1 MPEDPKSLCEG
12 HWQSKFFHCV
22 PVILWDGAFSICS
35 WLILWMI
42 SVLLYGEVGNTCKFL
57 ICCQFKESS
66 VTVSLKQHKA
76 VQSGRSPVP
85 APSTISSGGSCSP
98 PYTGRRALLGFQSS
112 CRVFPLAIGKVPAE
126 LWAVRCQ
133 SGTWNKEAMCLAS
146 IAVGK

>member
-12 HWQSKFFHCV
+12 HWQSKFSHCV

-66 VTVSLKQHKA
+66 VTVSLKRHKA

-85 APSTISSGGSCSP
+85 APSTVSSGGFLFTSVHGQESP
-98 PYTGRRALLGFQSS
+98 AGILVQLPCLPSGNWEGARGAVS
-112 CRVFPLAIGKVPAE
+112 GKVP
-126 LWAVRCQ
+126 
-133 SGTWNKEAMCLAS
+133 
-146 IAVGK
+146 VGDLKQRSYVLSLHCSW